1 MHSRALPLRYGCQRR
16 LYHQQCWRDS
26 GWPGMFQVTGSGR
39 FSVTLRKSIVLPTSC
54 FSFFPTVSPE
64 GLLGWQQFAVDLAS
78 VLSGLAK
85 KPNVE
90 HKTHFPLK
98 VLFNPYHLLLFPCL
112 PNSQQQDWWSCTKKT
127 FLKRAFWW
135 TGVDPRRI
143 LLPKFSN
150 HFCQNLSSCRAA
162 TLVYACP
169 HVHMHIECT
178 QMCIIYIYIYAVFT
192 KNWY

>member
-1 MHSRALPLRYGCQRR
+1 MCPSFKIR
-16 LYHQQCWRDS
+16 LSKEIVSPTVLARFRMTWDVS
-26 GWPGMFQVTGSGR
+26 GDRIWKVFCNFEKVHCATN
-39 FSVTLRKSIVLPTSC
+39 LSC
-54 FSFFPTVSPE
+54 FSFFPAVSPE

-112 PNSQQQDWWSCTKKT
+112 PNSQQQDWWSCIKKT

-135 TGVDPRRI
+135 TGVDPRI

-169 HVHMHIECT
+169 HVHMHTECT
-178 QMCIIYIYIYAVFT
+178 HYILYTYIYAVFT